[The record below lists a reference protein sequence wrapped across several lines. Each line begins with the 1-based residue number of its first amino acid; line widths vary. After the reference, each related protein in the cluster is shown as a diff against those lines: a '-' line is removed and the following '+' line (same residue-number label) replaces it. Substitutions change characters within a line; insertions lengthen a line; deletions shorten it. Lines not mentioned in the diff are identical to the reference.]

1 MEGWM
6 KSPGHRV
13 NVLRPDFTDTGVG
26 VCRDGTTYY
35 FTEVFLRAG
44 RAR

>member
-1 MEGWM
+1 M
-6 KSPGHRV
+6 KSAGHRE
-13 NVLRPDFTDTGVG
+13 NILRPDFTDTGVG

-35 FTEVFLRAG
+35 FTQVFLRPG